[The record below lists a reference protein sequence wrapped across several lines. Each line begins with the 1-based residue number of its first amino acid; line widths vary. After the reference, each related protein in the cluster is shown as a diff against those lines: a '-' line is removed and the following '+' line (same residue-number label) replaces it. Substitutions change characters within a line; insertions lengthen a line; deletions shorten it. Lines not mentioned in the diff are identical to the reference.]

1 MAAVLCPNALRAKMS
16 GAGVP
21 APLVVQAIPPF
32 LMDGPSASVL
42 PMNPFVPIAIGT
54 AIDYVSLAPSMN
66 GFRRIAYEPIGNH
79 WADDGVTHHSDDAT
93 LLPDLGA
100 IATPALSSELLGP
113 AAPQVAMASTA
124 LQDVGAPSALPREQ
138 ELQLPLVLDGSY
150 LGDVDVIISLNGDL
164 RVRLASLVPALSR
177 VLRPEESERISRLPA
192 PSGLIDAAA
201 LRPQIS
207 LILDEANIEIAISVA
222 AESRRLGAVSLAEDP
237 FANLAYTQPQSF
249 AMAMA
254 VDFGGA
260 YSFRDPAGFRGE
272 AGRVASWVNIGGT
285 DGVFL
290 DVEAFYDSEGERSFR
305 RGDIRLSKD
314 DPANA
319 IRYTLG
325 DVLYLPQ
332 GFQGAPRIGGI
343 GVQRLYEELDPL
355 RIIRPQGRTNFTL
368 DRPATVEV
376 IVNGIPFRTIRFDAG
391 TFSINDIPFAE
402 GGNNVELLIRDDS
415 GIERRLQFGGYSSA
429 NLLAEGLSEFGFV
442 VGFESDFTPGGIDYD
457 TREPMASGFY
467 RAGISS
473 NLTIGANAQASR
485 RLGQVGGELI
495 YGTANLLIAARGALS
510 YLDDRG
516 VGYSWEVNT
525 QYRPLS
531 EAGLNTFFL
540 EGNARG
546 TSRDFSSLGILDPRN
561 DFKLET
567 AIRGGFAIDQNSN
580 VSLGY
585 SHQFGRD
592 EAPDIVRYSLTAS
605 RRFGNLA
612 AFATFDRREVTG
624 QATEN
629 RVLLTL
635 SLPLGNRSTYA
646 RATYDSDRNALRTE
660 LQRLPRGAVGDLS
673 GAIAVE
679 TNRNG
684 QELLGQLRYQHN
696 RFIAGVD
703 NSIIFSDAQGSAA
716 TAVTRYN
723 VRTGFGY
730 TDGRVLVSPTLGE
743 GGFVAVARG
752 RGATEGKVILNDSPI
767 GPLST
772 SDALGPAVF
781 GGIRGYVPT
790 RITADL
796 VTEQAGFE
804 SASQTINILPGAR
817 TGYLI
822 SLAETPTAIVIANLL
837 KPDGTPASLLA
848 GVVVRTDGKGEEL
861 ETFTNRSGRLVVE
874 ELTAGEYRLEIAGTG
889 SVVFTLGEDQVGIVE
904 IGELRLIGPTQT
916 GAEK

>member
-1 MAAVLCPNALRAKMS
+1 MKNVRGVHTTVRQGSARRCASYLTLSMAAVLAANPVRAGTDSPGTPVATAVPIMTQRHLDS
-16 GAGVP
+16 PAAHPPAAVP
-21 APLVVQAIPPF
+21 AGL
-32 LMDGPSASVL
+32 
-42 PMNPFVPIAIGT
+42 T
-54 AIDYVSLAPSMN
+54 
-66 GFRRIAYEPIGNH
+66 
-79 WADDGVTHHSDDAT
+79 
-93 LLPDLGA
+93 
-100 IATPALSSELLGP
+100 
-113 AAPQVAMASTA
+113 MASAA
-124 LQDVGAPSALPREQ
+124 LQEVGAPSALPRGQ
-138 ELQLPLVLDGSY
+138 ELQLPLVLDGAY
-150 LGDVDVIISLNGDL
+150 LGDVDVIIGLDGGL
-164 RVRLASLVPALSR
+164 QVRLESLLLALNR
-177 VLRPEESERISRLPA
+177 VLRPEVSDRLSRLSA
-192 PSGLIDAAA
+192 PDGLIDAAI
-201 LRPQIS
+201 LRPEIE
-207 LILDEANIEIAISVA
+207 LRLDEANIEIAASIVA
-222 AESRRLGAVSLAEDP
+222 EARPLGTVSLAEDP

-272 AGRVASWVNIGGT
+272 AGRVASWLNIGGAE
-285 DGVFL
+285 GVFL
-290 DVEAFYDSEGERSFR
+290 DAEAFYDTEGERSFR

-319 IRYTLG
+319 IRYSLG

-332 GFQGAPRIGGI
+332 GFQGAPRIGGVA
-343 GVQRLYEELDPL
+343 VQRLYEELDPL

-376 IVNGIPFRTIRFDAG
+376 IVNGIPFRTIRFEAG

-415 GIERRLQFGGYSSA
+415 GAERRLQFNGYSSA
-429 NLLAEGLSEFGFV
+429 NLLAEGLSEFGLV

-457 TREPMASGFY
+457 TKEPMATGFY
-467 RAGISS
+467 RVGAGP

-485 RLGQVGGELI
+485 RLGQLGGELI
-495 YGTANLLIAARGALS
+495 YGTANLLIAARAAAS
-510 YLDDRG
+510 YLDGRG
-516 VGYSWEVNT
+516 TGYSWEVNT

-531 EAGLNTFFL
+531 DAGLNTFFI

-546 TSRDFSSLGILDPRN
+546 TSRDFTSLGILDPRN

-567 AIRGGFAIDQNSN
+567 AVRGGFAIDQNSN

-585 SHQFGRD
+585 SRQFARD
-592 EAPDIVRYSLTAS
+592 DASDIVRYSLTAS

-612 AFATFDRREVTG
+612 AFVTLDRREVTG
-624 QATEN
+624 QTTEN
-629 RVLLTL
+629 RVLFTV

-660 LQRLPRGAVGDLS
+660 FQRLPRGGVGDLS
-673 GAIAVE
+673 GSIAVE

-684 QELLGQLRYQHN
+684 EEVLGQLRYQHN
-696 RFIAGVD
+696 RFIAGID
-703 NSIIFSDAQGSAA
+703 NSIIFNDAQGSSA

-723 VRTGFGY
+723 VRTGLGY

-743 GGFVAVARG
+743 GSFVAVARG
-752 RGATEGKVILNDSPI
+752 RGVSEGKVILNDSPI
-767 GPLST
+767 GPQGE
-772 SDALGPAVF
+772 SDAFGPAVF

-822 SLAETPTAIVIANLL
+822 SLGETPTAIVIASLV
-837 KPDGTPASLLA
+837 KPDGTPAALLA
-848 GVVVRTDGKGEEL
+848 GVVTRTDGSGEGI

-874 ELTAGEYRLEIAGTG
+874 DLAPGQYRLDIPGAG
-889 SVVFTLGEDQVGIVE
+889 SVVFTLQEDQVGIVE
-904 IGELRLIGPTQT
+904 IGELRLGGATET
-916 GAEK
+916 GAEQ